1 MVKVLAPGLKT
12 ISLTFVGA
20 DSVTLVLFDE
30 PKVAVS
36 AAPFGTVAGDQSFTL
51 FQSFV
56 LGFVFQVALPANAV
70 FDCVTSSTK
79 ITAPRMMLRPPPL
92 SSNGGCFVNDVS
104 K

>member
-36 AAPFGTVAGDQSFTL
+36 DEPLGMIDGIQLLAV
-51 FQSFV
+51 FQSREP
-56 LGFVFQVALPANAV
+56 GFVCHVALPAKV
-70 FDCVTSSTK
+70 V
-79 ITAPRMMLRPPPL
+79 
-92 SSNGGCFVNDVS
+92 
-104 K
+104 